1 MVLEDAATAATETS
15 GKSSSGFGREA
26 AAEGLDL
33 LRDEG
38 GGGDVGVAEI
48 ADLLECLARCGQCI
62 HVKGC

>member
-1 MVLEDAATAATETS
+1 MVLEAAPATATETS

-33 LRDEG
+33 LGDEG
-38 GGGDVGVAEI
+38 GGGDVGVAEV
-48 ADLLECLARCGQCI
+48 ADLLECLASGRQCI